1 MKHETFHSLGVK
13 QIPLQLKQIQKKL
26 QDWISRKQ
34 SLAQLQLLILNL
46 LSYQVICKN
55 YAHKNEF
62 KKICRSQLKQ
72 NEKTIFVDY
81 LNQKGRQHATNTY
94 NQITQHQGSSKTNH
108 SFCNIKSYHIISTHI
123 MFIHA
128 LQSTQDTLT
137 LIIIVI
143 RNAEMFQ
150 KFSHFKTYRLF
161 TNIFEMF
168 QKRLIKFWLKFS
180 HYFKKPYFLVPILTK
195 QFENLKR
202 F

>member
-81 LNQKGRQHATNTY
+81 LYQKGTNIY
-94 NQITQHQGSSKTNH
+94 NQMQNKRYSKPNH